1 MMAPLYIDGV
11 PASRSTTMRMS
22 ASIQKALNDQIN
34 KEFGAS
40 YLYLSMAAYF
50 AEKSRN
56 GFARWMRMQAME
68 EAKHA
73 MRIID
78 FVEDRGGR
86 VVLEAIDRP
95 PPDFPSSLA
104 VFELARDHEKKVS
117 AGIFQLYEQAAAEK
131 DWATQAMLQ
140 WFITEQVEEEKTS
153 TEIVDTLKQIG
164 DNASGLFIFDRELG
178 KREPGD

>member
-1 MMAPLYIDGV
+1 
-11 PASRSTTMRMS
+11 MRISSNM
-22 ASIQKALNDQIN
+22 QKALNGQIR

-50 AEKSRN
+50 AEKNLN
-56 GFARWMRMQAME
+56 GFAKWMRMQAME

-73 MRIID
+73 MKIFD

-86 VVLEAIDRP
+86 VTLEGIDRP
-95 PPDFPSSLA
+95 PPDFPSPIVVL
-104 VFELARDHEKKVS
+104 EMARDHEAKVS
-117 AGIFQLYEQAAAEK
+117 AGIFELFELAGGEK

-153 TEIVDTLKQIG
+153 SQIVDTLKMIG
-164 DNASGLFIFDRELG
+164 DNASGLYMFDKELG
-178 KREPGD
+178 RRGSSD

>member
-1 MMAPLYIDGV
+1 
-11 PASRSTTMRMS
+11 MRIS
-22 ASIQKALNDQIN
+22 ANMQKALNDQVR

-50 AEKSRN
+50 AEKNLN

-73 MRIID
+73 MKLFD
-78 FVEDRGGR
+78 YVEDRGGR
-86 VVLEAIDRP
+86 VTLEGIDRP
-95 PPDFPSSLA
+95 PPDFPSPLA
-104 VFELARDHEKKVS
+104 VFEHARDHESKVS
-117 AGIFQLYEQAAAEK
+117 AGIHQLFELAGSEK

-153 TEIVDTLKQIG
+153 TQIVDTIKMVG
-164 DNASGLFIFDRELG
+164 ENASGLYMFDNELG
-178 KREPGD
+178 RRGSSD